1 VAGTRSRSP
10 RGSKKD
16 REFVSEAEEI
26 LERMRD
32 DLADVA
38 DRQTAGGEV
47 DPDGVNRLFRSA
59 HSLKALAGLFGFDP
73 VRHLAHQLEDILD
86 ALRLGRVAFDPGSLG
101 LIDDAVGVFASLL
114 ECVGDP
120 AALESMGEAID
131 QLLARIGTA
140 SPQPAS
146 LPDPLAD
153 LDLDESL
160 LRALTEYEEH
170 RLRENLRRG
179 RHIFVVEANLPILS
193 FEEGLSQ
200 LGDGLRAV
208 GEVLSTLPAPG
219 AAPDSE
225 IRFSILGA
233 SERPLEEIAAV
244 LDTPGATLSPVVRA
258 TAGAA
263 PRPLEA
269 VEADQTPAGEAEE
282 PAQTSLR
289 SISETVRVDVGKLDD
304 LMNLVGELVVERGA
318 FDDLIAALRS
328 NASSAR
334 LAEDFAKAHKSLNRK
349 LKDLQS
355 AVLEVRMVPLRQVFD
370 KVSRVVRGLRRNL
383 DRDVRL
389 EMRGADTELDK
400 VIAEELVDP
409 LMHVVRNALDHGIES
424 PDVRRA
430 AGKDAQG
437 RIDIEAFQRGNHVVI
452 EVSDDGAGIDVDR
465 LCTRARELE
474 IVPPDAELG
483 SREAFDLIFAPG
495 ISTRSQVTD
504 TSGRGVGMDVV
515 RTNLSRLGGAVD
527 VRSERGQGTT
537 LSMTLPITLAIIQSL
552 LIVVGRHRFAV
563 PLNSVL
569 ETLIIDRG
577 EIQRSQD
584 RELLDLRGDALPLRR
599 LAEELGISDAPLEE
613 KPYVVVVGVGDHRIG
628 LLVDRLDGQQD
639 TVIKSIQGP
648 VRAIRGIAG
657 ATEVGDR
664 NPVLV
669 IDVAAF
675 VGDAERGREAA

>member
-208 GEVLSTLPAPG
+208 GEVLSTLP
-219 AAPDSE
+219 
-225 IRFSILGA
+225 LGA
-233 SERPLEEIAAV
+233 SERPLEEGAAV
-244 LDTPGATLSPVVRA
+244 FDTPGATLSPVVRA

-269 VEADQTPAGEAEE
+269 VEADQTPAGEAED
-282 PAQTSLR
+282 PAPTSLR